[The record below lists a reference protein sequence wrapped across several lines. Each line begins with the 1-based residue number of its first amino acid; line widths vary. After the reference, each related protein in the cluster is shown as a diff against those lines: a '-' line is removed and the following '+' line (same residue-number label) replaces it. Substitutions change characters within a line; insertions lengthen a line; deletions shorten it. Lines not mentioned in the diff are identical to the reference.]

1 MKDITEHLARLA
13 DLLPTLATASGA
25 AAPGAEAPQPPDFTR
40 SLLTPAELACCD
52 QTPRPRLLGQW
63 LMEGDLG
70 YLFAP
75 RGDGKTWL
83 AMFIGKAITEGSP
96 LGAWQAGDGGRR
108 VFFLDAEMNRKDVR
122 LRAEQVG
129 ITSLNFRWLNNEH
142 LYMDQG
148 LSVNIINPL
157 HQTGLS
163 AMLPDS
169 SVFIIDNLSTSQSG
183 MRENENDD
191 FDKLKDWLLSLRR
204 RGITVII
211 VHHAGRNGEM
221 RGASRREDPAHW
233 ILSLKD
239 ATEDEART

>member
-1 MKDITEHLARLA
+1 MKDITEQIARLA
-13 DLLPTLATASGA
+13 DLLPKSA
-25 AAPGAEAPQPPDFTR
+25 AAPGAETPQPPDFTR

-83 AMFIGKAITEGSP
+83 AMFIGKAITEGTA
-96 LGAWQAGDGGRR
+96 LGAWQAGDGARR

-129 ITSLNFRWLNNEH
+129 ITSLNFLWLNNEH

-157 HQTGLS
+157 HQT
-163 AMLPDS
+163 AA
-169 SVFIIDNLSTSQSG
+169 IH
-183 MRENENDD
+183 R
-191 FDKLKDWLLSLRR
+191 
-204 RGITVII
+204 
-211 VHHAGRNGEM
+211 
-221 RGASRREDPAHW
+221 
-233 ILSLKD
+233 
-239 ATEDEART
+239 